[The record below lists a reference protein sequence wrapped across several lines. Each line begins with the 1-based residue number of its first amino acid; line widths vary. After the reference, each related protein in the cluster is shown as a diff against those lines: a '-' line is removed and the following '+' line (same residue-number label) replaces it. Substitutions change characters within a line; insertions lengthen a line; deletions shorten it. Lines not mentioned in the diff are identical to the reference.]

1 MKTFRK
7 LEEGDL
13 VKVYSTDNDNVY
25 WTLVVESTEFVK
37 LNYGECENIR
47 FFKNKAYE
55 YLQKE
60 YDAIDFSA
68 LSFFDD
74 AQDEPKWTM
83 AGLVFECD
91 DEVYNETPF
100 QKVLRET
107 VFKISTDI
115 HNIEFCKMD
124 VVEML
129 LKAHNSY
136 YRHEM
141 LDFSKVVYDI
151 TNQSDLRECV
161 REGMTAEQI
170 AKLWDSWHNNNSK
183 YFTFE
188 SVEKLT
194 NEFEQYV
201 LTWEDFI
208 ELLTNSLEEVVTAV
222 LTRPTIAE
230 SYSDLYMRYVSPMV
244 REQIG

>member
-25 WTLVVESTEFVK
+25 WTLVVESTDFTK
-37 LNYGECENIR
+37 LNYGEYESIK
-47 FFKNKAYE
+47 FFKNKAYD
-55 YLQKE
+55 YLQNV
-60 YDAIDFSA
+60 IDLDS

-74 AQDEPKWTM
+74 AQDESKWTIS
-83 AGLVFECD
+83 GLVFDCGD
-91 DEVYNETPF
+91 GEVSNETPF
-100 QKVLRET
+100 QKVLRVT

-115 HNIEFCKMD
+115 HNMETCKMD
-124 VVEML
+124 VVKML
-129 LKAHNSY
+129 LKAHNTY
-136 YRHEM
+136 YRNEV
-141 LDFSKVVYDI
+141 LDFSKVIYDI

-170 AKLWDSWHNNNSK
+170 AKLWDSWQNNTSR

-188 SVEKLT
+188 SVEKLA

-208 ELLTNSLEEVVTAV
+208 ELLNDSLIDVVTAV
-222 LTRPTIAE
+222 LSRPTIAE

-244 REQIG
+244 IEQIG

>member
-1 MKTFRK
+1 MKKTFRN

-25 WTLVVESTEFVK
+25 WTLVVESTDFTK
-37 LNYGECENIR
+37 LNYGEYETIK
-47 FFKNKAYE
+47 FFKNKAYD
-55 YLQKE
+55 YLQNV
-60 YDAIDFSA
+60 IDLDS

-74 AQDEPKWTM
+74 AQDESKWTIS
-83 AGLVFECD
+83 GLVFDCED
-91 DEVYNETPF
+91 NEVDNETPF

-115 HNIEFCKMD
+115 NNMETCKLD
-124 VVEML
+124 VVKML

-141 LDFSKVVYDI
+141 MDFSKVIYDI

-170 AKLWDSWHNNNSK
+170 AKLWDSWQNNTSR

-188 SVEKLT
+188 SIEKLA